1 MMTRPR
7 LTQTRQ
13 TNLISTKL
21 FTSLLCCTLTL
32 AVAAG
37 PREQA
42 KRIHER
48 LAVTPPSATVLDSM
62 EADILAG
69 DPLTAAYRAIE
80 TDGFYSVNLKN
91 WVTPWTNEE
100 QTVFAPLNDYTATVI
115 GIVRDEHDFR
125 NILTGDIIYVG
136 DSGLGL
142 PSYSNSNN
150 NHYEA
155 LEDQRISL
163 RTGLV
168 EAAQSS
174 VTGLP
179 ADATAGVTTTRAAA
193 KAFFI
198 AGTNR
203 AMFRFTLMNHMCTD
217 LEPLMDTTRSP
228 DRIRQDVSRSPGGD
242 SRIFLNNCIAC
253 HSGMDPLAQA
263 YAYYSY
269 DFDVDNDP
277 TGDNGQILYNA
288 PGQLDP
294 LTNSRVTF
302 KHRINEDSF
311 PTGFII
317 EDDEWNNYWRDGP
330 NANLGWDESL
340 PATGNGARSMGNE
353 LANSDTFASCQVE
366 KVFKQ
371 VCLREPV
378 DSTDRAQ
385 LDAMTSQFR
394 SNGYNI
400 KEVFA
405 ESAVYCMGD

>member
-1 MMTRPR
+1 M
-7 LTQTRQ
+7 
-13 TNLISTKL
+13 KL
-21 FTSLLCCTLTL
+21 FPSHDNYGTANKLGQGLVTLILTSSLCLS
-32 AVAAG
+32 VNAG

-42 KRIHER
+42 KRMHER
-48 LAVTPPSATVLDSM
+48 LAVTPPSDSVLATM
-62 EADILAG
+62 EADIAGGNPLA
-69 DPLTAAYRAIE
+69 AAYRAIE

-100 QTVFAPLNDYTATVI
+100 QTVFSPLNDYSATVI
-115 GIVRDEHDFR
+115 GIIRDEYDFR
-125 NILTGDIIYVG
+125 QILTGDIIYVG
-136 DSGLGL
+136 DNNLGL

-168 EAAQSS
+168 EAQQSQ

-179 ADATAGVTTTRAAA
+179 SDATAGVVTTRAAA
-193 KAFFI
+193 KSFFI

-203 AMFRFTLMNHMCTD
+203 AMFRFTLMNHLCTD
-217 LEPLMDTTRSP
+217 LEPLMDSTRAP

-253 HSGMDPLAQA
+253 HSGMDPLSQA

-269 DFDVDNDP
+269 DYNADNDP
-277 TGDNGQILYNA
+277 TGVNGQIVYNA
-288 PGQLDP
+288 EGQLDP
-294 LTNSRVTF
+294 ITGSRVTY
-302 KHRINEDSF
+302 KHQINGDSF

-317 EDDEWNNYWRDGP
+317 EDDQWDNYWRQGI
-330 NANLGWDESL
+330 NANLGWDQSL
-340 PATGNGARSMGNE
+340 PGTGNGARSMGAE
-353 LANSDTFASCQVE
+353 LANSDAFASCQVE

-378 DSTDRAQ
+378 DGTDRAQ
-385 LDAMTSQFR
+385 VDAMTTQFR
-394 SNGYNI
+394 SSGYNL
-400 KEVFA
+400 KEIFA
-405 ESAVYCMGD
+405 ESAVYCMGE

>member
-1 MMTRPR
+1 MIIRPR
-7 LTQTRQ
+7 L
-13 TNLISTKL
+13 NLSDEFKTGITGLLACLITCSLTIS
-21 FTSLLCCTLTL
+21 
-32 AVAAG
+32 VVAG

-42 KRIHER
+42 KRIHDR
-48 LAVTPPSATVLDSM
+48 LAVTPPSATVLDTM
-62 EADILAG
+62 EADIVGG
-69 DPLTAAYRAIE
+69 DPLAAAYRAIE

-100 QTVFAPLNDYTATVI
+100 QTVFAPLNDYSATVI

-136 DSGLGL
+136 DSSLGL

-179 ADATAGVTTTRAAA
+179 SDATAGVTTTRAAA

-217 LEPLMDTTRSP
+217 LEPLKDSSRAP

-242 SRIFLNNCIAC
+242 SRIFLNSCIAC

-269 DFDVDNDP
+269 DYDVDNDP
-277 TGDNGQILYNA
+277 TGINGQILYNA

-294 LTNSRVTF
+294 LTDSRVTF

-317 EDDEWNNYWRDGP
+317 EDDSWSNYWRAGP

-340 PATGNGARSMGNE
+340 PASGNGARSMGNE

-371 VCLREPV
+371 VCLREAV
-378 DSTDRAQ
+378 DSTDRSQ
-385 LDAMTSQFR
+385 LDAMTNEFR
-394 SNGYNI
+394 SNGYNL
-400 KEVFA
+400 KQVFA